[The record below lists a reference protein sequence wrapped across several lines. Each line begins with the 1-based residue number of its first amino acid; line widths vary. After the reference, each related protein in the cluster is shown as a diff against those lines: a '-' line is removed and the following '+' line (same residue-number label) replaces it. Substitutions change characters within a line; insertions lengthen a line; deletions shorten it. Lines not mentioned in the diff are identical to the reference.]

1 MQPFQAH
8 ESRQAKRLPC
18 KFKTYRPDHITNQN
32 DAGTDFFSKSK
43 KILSASFSAGYTVF
57 ILILLPQIVLADGHA
72 ADLAIDRFG

>member
-8 ESRQAKRLPC
+8 ESHRAKRIPC

-32 DAGTDFFSKSK
+32 DADTDFFSKSK
-43 KILSASFSAGYTVF
+43 KSVSASFSAGYAVF

-72 ADLAIDRFG
+72 ADFAVDRFG